1 MNIDYDMN
9 DSKYDIP
16 SYLLHVFEYSNITE
30 VIDLKYDLKY
40 NLIMYLYY
48 DYTIE

>member
-16 SYLLHVFEYSNITE
+16 SYLLFEYSNITE
-30 VIDLKYDLKY
+30 VIDLKCDLKY

-48 DYTIE
+48 DYNIE